1 MADTEEQAK
10 IIGPM
15 DFEIPVAGINGALFP
30 VIADLPQGGF
40 VHFVPGQNPLA
51 APVPSVF
58 IAPGAMVAV
67 IDANIAKH
75 IRPLLK
81 QTPKDETKTLLHPD
95 GKILHP
101 KLD

>member
-1 MADTEEQAK
+1 
-10 IIGPM
+10 
-15 DFEIPVAGINGALFP
+15 
-30 VIADLPQGGF
+30 
-40 VHFVPGQNPLA
+40 
-51 APVPSVF
+51 
-58 IAPGAMVAV
+58 MVAV

-81 QTPKDETKTLLHPD
+81 QKPKDETKTLLHPD